1 MLFLSIKPINNNMKK
16 FLLMLVILPMML
28 VGCGNKT
35 TEDKI
40 EAAFKEYVH
49 RTFDNPNELKEIV
62 EICIV
67 DTFDTKAYKTIC
79 KGYKTMMDS
88 LDLINEQFSKSFPER
103 IKSLPKD
110 KIARLRNSSVF
121 KQVMRSYLEH
131 IDPDEVLR
139 KQLSGEYTISE
150 IPKNITSFRDT
161 VFYEYKVTYRKK
173 DDDKV
178 NLMSAFALCDTIGTN
193 ITIFPAKSVN
203 NYPSAIKEFVTIFD
217 EWILSAQRTLEY
229 KTEECKY
236 HTIIDGFIE

>member
-1 MLFLSIKPINNNMKK
+1 MKQRIY
-16 FLLMLVILPMML
+16 ILIIIISAML
-28 VGCGNKT
+28 VGCKT
-35 TEDKI
+35 QTNEDRV
-40 EAAFKEYVH
+40 ESAFKEYVSK
-49 RTFDNPNELKEIV
+49 TFDNPNELKEIV

-67 DTFDTKAYKTIC
+67 DTFDTKTYKTIC

-150 IPKNITSFRDT
+150 IPKSITSFRDT

-173 DDDKV
+173 DDNKV
-178 NLMSAFALCDTIGTN
+178 NLMSAFALCDTISAN
-193 ITIFPAKSVN
+193 VLIFPTQSID
-203 NYPSAIKEFVTIFD
+203 NYSSEVKEFATAFN
-217 EWILSAQRTLEY
+217 EWISSAKRTLEH

-236 HTIIDGFIE
+236 HTVIDGFME